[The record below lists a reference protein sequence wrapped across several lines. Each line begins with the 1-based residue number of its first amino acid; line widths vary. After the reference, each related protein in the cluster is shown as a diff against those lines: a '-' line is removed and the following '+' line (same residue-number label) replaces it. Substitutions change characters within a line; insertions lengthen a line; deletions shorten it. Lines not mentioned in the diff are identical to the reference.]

1 MSQPEA
7 VPEITPVELK
17 ERLESGDE
25 PLLVDVREA
34 FERRIADLPD
44 HDQLRIPTGEFPGRL
59 AEIDQDRDVVLY
71 CRSGSRSEWAARILL
86 HHGHERVFNLQGGV
100 LGWREHVDPTLQAY

>member
-1 MSQPEA
+1 MNQPSD
-7 VPEITPVELK
+7 VPEITPTELQ

-34 FERRIADLPD
+34 WERKVADLPE
-44 HDQLRIPTGEFPGRL
+44 HGQMRIPQGDFMARQDEVAR
-59 AEIDQDRDVVLY
+59 DRDVVLY

-86 HHGHERVFNLQGGV
+86 HYGHERVWNLKGGV
-100 LGWREHVDPTLQAY
+100 LGWRQEVDPSLEAY